1 MPNTDGH
8 ALLMALIMGFMNT
21 ATQAGVPAALP
32 PCPATPNCV
41 SSQATDPEHAIAPI
55 AYTGSPAAAMQ
66 RMQVVLSALA
76 RSTPVKQSTTYLHY
90 EVRSLIF
97 RFVDD
102 VECLLEPADSVIQIR
117 SAARTGY
124 SDFGVNRR
132 RVERI
137 RKAFEAGATGQH

>member
-1 MPNTDGH
+1 
-8 ALLMALIMGFMNT
+8 MNT
-21 ATQAGVPAALP
+21 ATHAGVPTALP

-41 SSQATDPEHAIAPI
+41 SSQATDPGHAIAPI
-55 AYTGSPAAAMQ
+55 AYTGSPGAAMQ
-66 RMQVVLSALA
+66 RMQTVLDGLE
-76 RSTPVKQSTTYLHY
+76 RSTPVVQSSTYLRY

-102 VECLLEPADSVIQIR
+102 VECLLDPEAHVIQVR
-117 SAARTGY
+117 SASRVGY

-137 RKAFEAGATGQH
+137 RKEFESAASGQ